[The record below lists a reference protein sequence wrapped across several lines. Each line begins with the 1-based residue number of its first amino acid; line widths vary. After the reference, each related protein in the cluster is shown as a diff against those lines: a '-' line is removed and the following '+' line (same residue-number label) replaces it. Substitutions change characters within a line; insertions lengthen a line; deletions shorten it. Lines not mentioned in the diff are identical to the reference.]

1 MRYVQ
6 LRAFHHVAVCESFSK
21 AAQMLHLTQPAISDQ
36 VRKLEYEYDVRLF
49 DRSKKQIILTQ
60 HGHKLVELTHR
71 MFEVEQQVLEY
82 LTAEQSL
89 RSGRLNIIADSTHHI
104 LHILDSFREKYPK
117 IQVSIK
123 AGNTASVIESLH
135 SYTSDIGVLG
145 VVPENREFDIAKLSS
160 TPIVAFAPAS
170 NEISKL
176 KSIKFGELVK
186 LPLVLR
192 EPGSK
197 TRAKL
202 EELAAKRK
210 MKLETFI
217 EAEGREAVR
226 EIVAFGGG
234 IGMVSEAEFGQDPS
248 LVKIPISD
256 ANLMMDETLITLK
269 ERRDSKVIRA
279 FLSLVNTQATS

>member
-49 DRSKKQIILTQ
+49 DRSKKQITLTQ
-60 HGHKLVELTHR
+60 HGHKLMELTHR

-104 LHILDSFREKYPK
+104 LHILGSFREKYPK

-176 KSIKFGELVK
+176 KSIKFEATHQTLAYLELF
-186 LPLVLR
+186 P
-192 EPGSK
+192 K
-197 TRAKL
+197 T
-202 EELAAKRK
+202 
-210 MKLETFI
+210 
-217 EAEGREAVR
+217 G
-226 EIVAFGGG
+226 
-234 IGMVSEAEFGQDPS
+234 
-248 LVKIPISD
+248 
-256 ANLMMDETLITLK
+256 NLILQNSVPHRLLLS
-269 ERRDSKVIRA
+269 RRPVTRFQNLNRSN
-279 FLSLVNTQATS
+279 LVNWSSFPWCFANPDQKPAPN